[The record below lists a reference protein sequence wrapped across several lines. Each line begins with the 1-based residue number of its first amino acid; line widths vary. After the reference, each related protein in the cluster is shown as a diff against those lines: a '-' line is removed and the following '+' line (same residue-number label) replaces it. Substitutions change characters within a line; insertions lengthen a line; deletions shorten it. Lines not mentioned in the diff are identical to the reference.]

1 MQSAPLLMMLLL
13 RASRAL
19 IPPAARHSRSSARY
33 ASAQPLGKRGVTDG
47 SEGITLF
54 GTEKIQN
61 GAAPAVTVFW
71 LHGLGDTADGWA
83 GAFVPGGGVTLP
95 SPDYKVVLPTAE
107 TLPVTLNMGM
117 QMPAWFDIYG
127 LDAGAQVDEAGILK
141 ASKRLE
147 ALVAMEDPST
157 KIVLG
162 GFSQG
167 GAVALT
173 AGLRCSSSNVAAVVG
188 TSTWLPL
195 GDSYPSKLAD
205 GALKRPVSLH
215 HGDADEVVRTSWG
228 VASKERLEELGC
240 SVSFD
245 TYAGMAHSACPE
257 EFDAISSFLKSSL

>member
-1 MQSAPLLMMLLL
+1 M
-13 RASRAL
+13 
-19 IPPAARHSRSSARY
+19 
-33 ASAQPLGKRGVTDG
+33 
-47 SEGITLF
+47 
-54 GTEKIQN
+54 
-61 GAAPAVTVFW
+61 
-71 LHGLGDTADGWA
+71 
-83 GAFVPGGGVTLP
+83 P

-141 ASKRLE
+141 AAARLE

-157 KIVLG
+157 KIVVG

-173 AGLRCSSSNVAAVVG
+173 AGLRCKAKNIAAVVG

-195 GDSYPSKLAD
+195 GHSYPSKLAD

-228 VASKERLEELGC
+228 VASKERLEELGF
-240 SVSFD
+240 SVSFA
-245 TYAGMAHSACPE
+245 TYPGMAHSACPE

>member
-1 MQSAPLLMMLLL
+1 MP
-13 RASRAL
+13 
-19 IPPAARHSRSSARY
+19 
-33 ASAQPLGKRGVTDG
+33 T
-47 SEGITLF
+47 
-54 GTEKIQN
+54 
-61 GAAPAVTVFW
+61 
-71 LHGLGDTADGWA
+71 
-83 GAFVPGGGVTLP
+83 
-95 SPDYKVVLPTAE
+95 PDYKVVLPTAE

-141 ASKRLE
+141 AAARLE

-173 AGLRCSSSNVAAVVG
+173 AGLRCKAPNVCAVVG

-195 GDSYPSKLAD
+195 GDSYPGALAD

-228 VASKERLEELGC
+228 VASKDRLEELGFK
-240 SVSFD
+240 VDFA
-245 TYAGMAHSACPE
+245 TYPGMAHSACPE

>member
-1 MQSAPLLMMLLL
+1 MMLLL

-19 IPPAARHSRSSARY
+19 IPSTARRSRCSARY

-54 GTEKIQN
+54 GSEAIQN

-95 SPDYKVVLPTAE
+95 TPDYKVVLPTAE

-141 ASKRLE
+141 AAARLE
-147 ALVAMEDPST
+147 ALVAMADPAT
-157 KIVLG
+157 KT
-162 GFSQG
+162 FAPAEAQ
-167 GAVALT
+167 
-173 AGLRCSSSNVAAVVG
+173 RAAVWG
-188 TSTWLPL
+188 LMP
-195 GDSYPSKLAD
+195 PS
-205 GALKRPVSLH
+205 
-215 HGDADEVVRTSWG
+215 
-228 VASKERLEELGC
+228 
-240 SVSFD
+240 
-245 TYAGMAHSACPE
+245 
-257 EFDAISSFLKSSL
+257 I

>member
-1 MQSAPLLMMLLL
+1 MQSALLRTMLLL

-19 IPPAARHSRSSARY
+19 VTPAARRSRSSARY

-54 GTEKIQN
+54 GSEAIQN

-83 GAFVPGGGVTLP
+83 GAFVPGGGITMP

-141 ASKRLE
+141 AAARLE
-147 ALVAMEDPST
+147 GLVAMEDPST

-173 AGLRCSSSNVAAVVG
+173 AGLRCTAKNVAAVVG

-195 GDSYPSKLAD
+195 GDSYPGALAD
-205 GALKRPVSLH
+205 GALERPVSLH

-257 EFDAISSFLKSSL
+257 EFGAISSFLSSI